1 MYTTIN
7 IWFSQKPRS
16 GGDIFRG
23 FNDNFS
29 DIMQNTQQILNG
41 QGVPC
46 TCEAKSTKVV
56 ISSKK
61 PCSV

>member
-29 DIMQNTQQILNG
+29 DIMQEYT
-41 QGVPC
+41 
-46 TCEAKSTKVV
+46 TKN
-56 ISSKK
+56 KWTRRAMYL
-61 PCSV
+61 